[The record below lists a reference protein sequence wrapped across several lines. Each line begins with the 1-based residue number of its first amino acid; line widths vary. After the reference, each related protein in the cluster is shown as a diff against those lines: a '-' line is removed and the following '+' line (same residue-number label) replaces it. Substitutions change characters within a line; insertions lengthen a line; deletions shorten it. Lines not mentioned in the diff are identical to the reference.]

1 MYLSKQP
8 SAMSGRAADTCGL
21 ASPRKVVFCL
31 LTILCGAG
39 AAIAY
44 SHKQDPDPIS
54 PAALEQSTP
63 AKVSALEPAQGLAA
77 PERLSPAERA
87 SAFARSIASR
97 VGKLEAETEATL
109 KVQKLEADITVAKA
123 DLREKLE
130 TRYKAV
136 IALQE
141 ATEAAR
147 VRAAKI
153 AAAAEAEAKAK
164 VAALEQ
170 AKKEAEAQV
179 AMADP
184 VEPETIPVPFK
195 RPDYTPKPEA
205 AKPVVAQASKPA
217 AAQSAKPS
225 APAAM
230 AYASAEDPATDEKS
244 PFSGLSKIFSSTAK
258 NIELPG
264 RSSGIAVYDI
274 SSATVHMPDGSK
286 LEAHSGIG
294 KMRDNPKFVHVRN
307 NGPTPPNVYH
317 LRMREKRF
325 YGVEAIR
332 MLPADPSAMHG
343 RDGMLTHTN
352 LLRGR
357 IGSHGCVA
365 FTNYEKFLSAFK
377 AGKVKKL
384 IVVPSMNELPTYMA
398 SL

>member
-1 MYLSKQP
+1 M
-8 SAMSGRAADTCGL
+8 

-44 SHKQDPDPIS
+44 SHKQDPDRVS
-54 PAALEQSTP
+54 PAALEQGAP
-63 AKVSALEPAQGLAA
+63 AKVSSLSPAHGITA

-97 VGKLEAETEATL
+97 VGKLEANAEATL
-109 KVQKLEADITVAKA
+109 RVQKLETDINAAKA

-130 TRYKAV
+130 SRYKAV

-141 ATEAAR
+141 ATEAAK

-153 AAAAEAEAKAK
+153 AAEAEAKAK

-170 AKKEAEAQV
+170 AAKEAEAQV
-179 AMADP
+179 AMAEP
-184 VEPETIPVPFK
+184 AAPEPETIPVPYK
-195 RPDYTPKPEA
+195 RPEHTPKPEA
-205 AKPVVAQASKPA
+205 AKPVIAQASKP
-217 AAQSAKPS
+217 S
-225 APAAM
+225 APVAM

-264 RSSGIAVYDI
+264 RGSGIAVYDI
-274 SSATVHMPDGSK
+274 SSATVHMPDGTK

-294 KMRDNPKFVHVRN
+294 KMRDNPKYVNVRN

-384 IVVPSMNELPTYMA
+384 IVVPDMNKLPTYLA